1 MRRPHGPAHVDHG
14 IAADEAMTVFTVGHS
29 NHPIERFEELLRTNR
44 VTAVADVRSAPYSR
58 FSPQFNK
65 EELQARLRDRR
76 IAYVYLGRE
85 LGGRSDDP
93 SDYEGNERLPKVRE
107 QVQVVAGSN
116 DLPDRDSNERD
127 NDQIINYDRLAAKPS
142 FNDGI
147 ERVLRGASRKTIA
160 LLCAEKEPLECH
172 RTLLVGRALAERG
185 VRIEHILADG
195 TRESH
200 DRTMDRLLDKLGMKG
215 PTQMSLLPDQADAS
229 TRGSGDLIADAIAVQ
244 AARVGH
250 RRHSPAAT
258 RRPANGRAAGR
269 TVRAMRHEP
278 RQP

>member
-1 MRRPHGPAHVDHG
+1 MRCPHGPVQVDHVAG
-14 IAADEAMTVFTVGHS
+14 DAVTVFTVGHS

-65 EELQARLRDRR
+65 EELRARLRDRG

-116 DLPDRDSNERD
+116 DLPDRDNGDRANHE
-127 NDQIINYDRLAAKPS
+127 IVNYDRLAAKPG
-142 FNDGI
+142 FEEGI
-147 ERVLRGASRKTIA
+147 ERVLDGASRETIA

-172 RTLLVGRALAERG
+172 RTLLVGRALAERS
-185 VRIEHILADG
+185 VRVEHILADG

-200 DRTMDRLLDKLGMKG
+200 DRTMDRLLDELGMKG
-215 PTQMSLLPDQADAS
+215 PTQMSLLPDQADAG
-229 TRGSGDLIADAIAVQ
+229 TPGSGDLIADAIAVQ
-244 AARVGH
+244 AALVGH
-250 RRHSPAAT
+250 RRRSPASNQ
-258 RRPANGRAAGR
+258 RPANGRAAGR